1 MGRQEQIQTT
11 LDKFGKYLVQQSKA
25 NLTRMGK
32 SSSKGLYESIAYS
45 SKVNKNGDSF
55 EFKFEMAEYGEYQD
69 KGVRG
74 AKSTYPESAGS
85 KYGYGAKRPPAK
97 AFANWVVKRGLDG
110 VRDKKTGRFI
120 KRQSLQYAI
129 AQSIYNKGIRA
140 SNFFSKPFGVAFEK
154 LPAEIVNAFLL
165 NQKSFEEFIKKQ

>member
-1 MGRQEQIQTT
+1 MGREERMQST
-11 LDKFGKYLVQQSKA
+11 LDKFGKYLTQQSKA

-32 SSSKGLYESIAYS
+32 SSSKTLYDSINYTAKV
-45 SKVNKNGDSF
+45 SKSGDSF
-55 EFKFEMAEYGEYQD
+55 EFQFSMADYGDFQD

-74 AKSTYPESAGS
+74 AKSTYSESANS
-85 KYGYGAKRPPAK
+85 PFAYRDKRPPAK

-140 SNFFSKPFGVAFEK
+140 TNFFSRPFGLAFK
-154 LPAEIVNAFLL
+154 QLPADMVAAFALT
-165 NQKSFEEFIKKQ
+165 QKEFQEFTRK

>member
-1 MGRQEQIQTT
+1 MAREERIQST

-32 SSSKGLYESIAYS
+32 SSSKTLYDSINYTAKV
-45 SKVNKNGDSF
+45 SKTGDSF
-55 EFKFEMAEYGEYQD
+55 EFKFSMAEYGDYQD

-74 AKSTYPESAGS
+74 AKSTYPESSNSPFAY
-85 KYGYGAKRPPAK
+85 KDKRPPAK

-129 AQSIYNKGIRA
+129 SQSIYNKGIKA
-140 SNFFSKPFGVAFEK
+140 TNFFSRPFGLAYK
-154 LPAEIVNAFLL
+154 QLPPEIVQAFALTDKEF
-165 NQKSFEEFIKKQ
+165 QEFIRK